1 MRCDDIRKSGWT
13 RLFTVLFP
21 LFAVGLS
28 LSGVEG
34 QERPDFSGVW
44 ASGAQ
49 GAGSA
54 RGAAGSLGSGWGSS
68 FTIEQEEDTLTV
80 VRVFFTRGDLQPAL
94 KFRFALD
101 GSETRNVVLVGRGMQ
116 EQVSTAVW
124 EADKLVITTVY
135 DVPGGEG
142 GGMVL
147 GEVSQTLSL
156 RPPPSG
162 RAAWPASL
170 VVETVRGGVLGGPP
184 STTLTVY
191 NRN

>member
-1 MRCDDIRKSGWT
+1 MRSDDFRKTGWT
-13 RLFTVLFP
+13 RLSTVLFS
-21 LFAVGLS
+21 LFAVGLPI
-28 LSGVEG
+28 SGVGG
-34 QERPDFSGVW
+34 QEKPDFSGVW

-49 GAGSA
+49 GAGTA
-54 RGAAGSLGSGWGSS
+54 RGGAGSLGSGWGSN
-68 FTIEQEEDTLTV
+68 FTIEQDEDTLTV

-101 GSETRNVVLVGRGMQ
+101 GSETRNVVLMGRGMQ

-124 EADKLVITTVY
+124 EGDRLVITTVY

-142 GGMVL
+142 EGMVL

-170 VVETVRGGVLGGPP
+170 MVETVRGGVLGGPP